1 MNKPEIKVDIPECFE
16 YVSTFTGHRYM
27 VDFNFSPLL
36 FTYLVIEEV

>member
-1 MNKPEIKVDIPECFE
+1 MNKPEIKVDVLEFE